1 MASFPFFRSP
11 YNNYYYR
18 YYPNYNANHNSI
30 PENAKNTEDASTVD
44 KENVL
49 DNTRRKNEKKSE
61 KKNGLEDPI
70 FEILGI
76 YIYLDDLIILGLLFF
91 LYTENVHDEILFM
104 TLILLLLS

>member
-1 MASFPFFRSP
+1 MGNFPFFRSP

-18 YYPNYNANHNSI
+18 YYPNYNVNHNSV
-30 PENAKNTEDASTVD
+30 PKNKENIADASTI
-44 KENVL
+44 
-49 DNTRRKNEKKSE
+49 DNESSSNDSRSKSKKKS
-61 KKNGLEDPI
+61 NLEQPI

-91 LYTENVHDEILFM
+91 LYTENVHDDILFM